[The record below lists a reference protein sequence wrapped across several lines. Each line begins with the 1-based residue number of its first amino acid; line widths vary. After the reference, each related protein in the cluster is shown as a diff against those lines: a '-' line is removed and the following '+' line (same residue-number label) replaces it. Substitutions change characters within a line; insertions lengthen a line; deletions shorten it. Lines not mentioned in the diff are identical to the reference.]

1 MPTDVALGVQELQ
14 PLLLPAMPQ
23 SDEPEPMT
31 RLYPS
36 IPKLIPI
43 PTGNEISIPNL
54 RDDENKQALSS
65 EHPGLLRR
73 WQGSVLRD
81 PLRRFPLRLPR
92 P

>member
-1 MPTDVALGVQELQ
+1 MPTDVALGVQEFQ
-14 PLLLPAMPQ
+14 PLLLSSLPE

-31 RLYPS
+31 RLQPS
-36 IPKLIPI
+36 MPKLIPI

-54 RDDENKQALSS
+54 RDDENKQASS
-65 EHPGLLRR
+65 PEHPGLLRR
-73 WQGSVLRD
+73 WQGSYLRD